1 MTTDTLSALDRGD
14 RAPNFWL
21 PTAEGLLGQFY
32 DRFKGNKVVLFLCPS
47 LRDAALRRELAA
59 LHDGLGALPP
69 GSAHLVVVSR
79 DTELAPDGL
88 QGGDAVTFFSD
99 PEGKILQG
107 YGALGPKCLLVDP
120 AQRVLAQHS
129 GQTGHAAAVLSALG
143 EREERMQPDVLSE
156 QAPVLLLPNVFDDA
170 LCERLIRDWASDN
183 FEGEVITG
191 HPDMT
196 QDPDAA
202 GVQHAIKKRRDHEPK
217 PAFNKTLRQ
226 LAGRRIV
233 PELYKAFQF
242 KTGFLKP
249 FLIGCYTEN
258 RGDYFLPHRDNA
270 SKETQNR
277 RFAISINLNDDYEGG
292 CLRFAEFSDRLYRP
306 PRGGAIVFS
315 CSLLHEATP
324 VTRGERYVA
333 LSFVFGA
340 GDPPPRGPVA
350 PAAGVT

>member
-1 MTTDTLSALDRGD
+1 MTTDTLTALERGD

-32 DRFKGNKVVLFLCPS
+32 DRFKGNKVVMVFCPS
-47 LRDAALRRELAA
+47 LSDVALRQELSA
-59 LHDGLGALPP
+59 LIAGLGGLPP

-79 DTELAPDGL
+79 DQGPVPDSL
-88 QGGDAVTFFSD
+88 QKADAVTFFSD
-99 PEGKILQG
+99 PEGKISQG
-107 YGALGPKCLLVDP
+107 YGAQGPKSFLVDP
-120 AQRVLAQHS
+120 AQRILACHS
-129 GQTGHAAAVLSALG
+129 GGTGHAAAALAALG
-143 EREERMQPDVLSE
+143 EPEKSIHAEVLSE

-170 LCERLIRDWASDN
+170 LCLRLIRDWEADN

-191 HPDMT
+191 HPEMT
-196 QDPDAA
+196 GDPDAA

-217 PAFNKTLRQ
+217 PAFNKVLRQ
-226 LAGRRIV
+226 MAGRRIV

-249 FLIGCYTEN
+249 FLIGCYTEH
-258 RGDYFLPHRDNA
+258 RGDYFLPHRDNT

-306 PRGGAIVFS
+306 PKGGAVVFS

-340 GDPPPRGPVA
+340 DDPPPRGPLA
-350 PAAGVT
+350 R